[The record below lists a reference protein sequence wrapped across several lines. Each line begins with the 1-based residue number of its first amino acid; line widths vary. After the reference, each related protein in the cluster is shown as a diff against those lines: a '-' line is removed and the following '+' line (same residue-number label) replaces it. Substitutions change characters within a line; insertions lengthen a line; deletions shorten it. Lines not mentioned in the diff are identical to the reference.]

1 MAGSKNSIE
10 RWVVPPTP
18 RAVSLQRA
26 VAVKAKP
33 GVRMTSIVH
42 QRLLAERLNDLE
54 KRYDPEEDEG
64 QRTALMVVEEEL
76 GRLLVSGRGLP
87 GGLPLGDGLLE
98 WGLLAERLQDA
109 EIYPEAWEWYPRLVD
124 EEAAREIEEM
134 SLEEW
139 MSAAVGLRVAPSED

>member
-1 MAGSKNSIE
+1 M
-10 RWVVPPTP
+10 TP
-18 RAVSLQRA
+18 
-26 VAVKAKP
+26 
-33 GVRMTSIVH
+33 IVYEV
-42 QRLLAERLNDLE
+42 LLVERLNDLE

-76 GRLLVSGRGLP
+76 GRLLVSDRGLP
-87 GGLPLGDGLLE
+87 GGLPLGDALRE
-98 WGLLAERLQDA
+98 WGLLAERLVRA

-139 MSAAVGLRVAPSED
+139 VSAAVGLRVTPSED